1 MKKTASVLSIIIL
14 LSLLSSCSSALPPT
28 TPINT
33 PYFNI
38 ISPESEGWFSE
49 SENVDSIILRR
60 GRIGANLTPSDLP
73 VQRIVILRKTVHDTA
88 LDELQLKYELKQKA
102 ITDIEDIAHKST
114 PDWIYGH
121 YFDSTNYDKNN
132 IYSVIYA
139 TNYVESK
146 TLVQVY
152 FYLPKYYKE
161 WKKCYLLLYSEFP
174 YSIPEDYG
182 QAILNRRPFDLKL
195 SKELKD
201 MLEGFKCIE
210 DSLETAVKL

>member
-1 MKKTASVLSIIIL
+1 MKKITNGLSIILL
-14 LSLLSSCSSALPPT
+14 LSLLIACSSALPPKSFVRT
-28 TPINT
+28 S
-33 PYFNI
+33 YFNVI
-38 ISPESEGWFSE
+38 TPDGEGWHLE
-49 SENVDSIILRR
+49 AENVDSIILRR

-114 PDWIYGH
+114 PYWIYGH
-121 YFDSTNYDKNN
+121 YFDSSNYDKNN

-139 TNYVESK
+139 TNFVSSK

-152 FYLPKYYKE
+152 FHLPKYYKE
-161 WKKCYLLLYSEFP
+161 WKIAYLLLYSEFP

-182 QAILNRRPFDLKL
+182 QAISDRKPFDLKL
-195 SKELKD
+195 SKELKEV
-201 MLEGFKCIE
+201 LEGFKCIE